1 VVWFAPVSGAPHR
14 AGILKYRADDRMAEL
29 RARSPFG
36 KFVVKVTA
44 EANDKPTA
52 PSDFLVV
59 SQEIT
64 LE

>member
-1 VVWFAPVSGAPHR
+1 MGE
-14 AGILKYRADDRMAEL
+14 LK
-29 RARSPFG
+29 ARSPFG

-44 EANDKPTA
+44 EANDKPQA
-52 PSDFLVV
+52 PSDFLVA